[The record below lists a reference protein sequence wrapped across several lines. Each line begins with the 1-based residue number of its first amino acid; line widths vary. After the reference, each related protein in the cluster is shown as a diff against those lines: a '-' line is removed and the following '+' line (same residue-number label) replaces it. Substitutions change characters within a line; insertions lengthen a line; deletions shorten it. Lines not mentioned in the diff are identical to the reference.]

1 MRIILC
7 RKFVANSFILIFNY
21 LIIKLLCLLKS
32 CFGSRGSQV
41 RILVPRQLK
50 IKEFL
55 NKVTPFFM
63 FFCIINYPYMPLN
76 APNC

>member
-41 RILVPRQLK
+41 RILVPRLRKREMVGIQL
-50 IKEFL
+50 F
-55 NKVTPFFM
+55 PFFL
-63 FFCIINYPYMPLN
+63 CPALKSKG
-76 APNC
+76 